1 MAGDELKKMAGDELK
16 KLFPHVFL
24 QRQAKKL
31 VELTNGC

>member
-16 KLFPHVFL
+16 KLFPFL